1 MARYRQ
7 KVGGTLGSITQLSA
21 NGHDA
26 FNRSV
31 ELDRT
36 TVAFLPNNSAVTTW
50 YAFDG
55 TDFRVYAAEMD
66 AQLSWGTPI
75 PLSVA
80 GQHAKL
86 PSLDVDDRT
95 NGSVGITWVRSNGIH
110 NVVQFSSKSTTSSSW
125 TAPVDL
131 SFDSETA
138 FWPTMAMDGPF
149 IEAMWSRFN
158 GTNLSMSSIVSRAE
172 DIDTDSDGIFNTMDT
187 DDDNDG
193 VLDVEDAFPVNA
205 NYYQDSD
212 LDGMPDSWEAKYGL
226 DPNDSSDASSD
237 RDNDGVTALN
247 EFLADTHPFNSI
259 DIDGNQQY
267 DALTDGLLLLRG
279 MFGLDGSALVTGTVA
294 PDAAYTESVDIESR
308 IDALDDLA
316 DIDGNGQIDALTD
329 GLLILRYLFGLE
341 GDTLINGVIAQD
353 ATRASSADIEA
364 HLRTLMPSL

>member
-1 MARYRQ
+1 
-7 KVGGTLGSITQLSA
+7 
-21 NGHDA
+21 
-26 FNRSV
+26 
-31 ELDRT
+31 
-36 TVAFLPNNSAVTTW
+36 
-50 YAFDG
+50 
-55 TDFRVYAAEMD
+55 
-66 AQLSWGTPI
+66 
-75 PLSVA
+75 
-80 GQHAKL
+80 
-86 PSLDVDDRT
+86 
-95 NGSVGITWVRSNGIH
+95 
-110 NVVQFSSKSTTSSSW
+110 
-125 TAPVDL
+125 
-131 SFDSETA
+131 
-138 FWPTMAMDGPF
+138 
-149 IEAMWSRFN
+149 
-158 GTNLSMSSIVSRAE
+158 
-172 DIDTDSDGIFNTMDT
+172 MDT
-187 DDDNDG
+187 DDYNDG

-212 LDGMPDSWEAKYGL
+212 LDGMPDPWEVKYGL

-341 GDTLINGVIAQD
+341 GDTLIKGVIAQD
-353 ATRASSADIEA
+353 ATRTTSDEIEA
-364 HLRTLMPSL
+364 QLQTLMP

>member
-1 MARYRQ
+1 
-7 KVGGTLGSITQLSA
+7 
-21 NGHDA
+21 
-26 FNRSV
+26 
-31 ELDRT
+31 
-36 TVAFLPNNSAVTTW
+36 
-50 YAFDG
+50 
-55 TDFRVYAAEMD
+55 MD

-187 DDDNDG
+187 DDDGDGVADENDSSPLDPTNDSDDDGVANNNDAYPENNLYSQDSDSDGMPDAWETTYGLNPNDASDATSDQDNDG
-193 VLDVEDAFPVNA
+193 VLCPRRI
-205 NYYQDSD
+205 
-212 LDGMPDSWEAKYGL
+212 PRKYTPL
-226 DPNDSSDASSD
+226 
-237 RDNDGVTALN
+237 
-247 EFLADTHPFNSI
+247 
-259 DIDGNQQY
+259 
-267 DALTDGLLLLRG
+267 
-279 MFGLDGSALVTGTVA
+279 
-294 PDAAYTESVDIESR
+294 
-308 IDALDDLA
+308 
-316 DIDGNGQIDALTD
+316 
-329 GLLILRYLFGLE
+329 
-341 GDTLINGVIAQD
+341 
-353 ATRASSADIEA
+353 
-364 HLRTLMPSL
+364 

>member
-1 MARYRQ
+1 
-7 KVGGTLGSITQLSA
+7 
-21 NGHDA
+21 
-26 FNRSV
+26 
-31 ELDRT
+31 
-36 TVAFLPNNSAVTTW
+36 
-50 YAFDG
+50 
-55 TDFRVYAAEMD
+55 
-66 AQLSWGTPI
+66 
-75 PLSVA
+75 
-80 GQHAKL
+80 
-86 PSLDVDDRT
+86 
-95 NGSVGITWVRSNGIH
+95 
-110 NVVQFSSKSTTSSSW
+110 
-125 TAPVDL
+125 
-131 SFDSETA
+131 
-138 FWPTMAMDGPF
+138 MAMDGPF

-172 DIDTDSDGIFNTMDT
+172 DIDTDNDGIFNTMDT

-212 LDGMPDSWEAKYGL
+212 LDGMPDPWEVKYGL

-329 GLLILRYLFGLE
+329 GLLMLRYLFGLE
-341 GDTLINGVIAQD
+341 GDTLIKGVIAQD
-353 ATRASSADIEA
+353 ATRTSSADIEA